1 MGLGDWLFGNKS
13 DTEKKNMQ
21 RQWEYDVARRDY
33 DIAIRDEKF
42 DFAMDQH
49 LIKQWNEKASREH
62 KDKNAVRDWIY
73 REQMREFDYNN
84 QIAAYNASVE
94 NYEKQMEF
102 NALAAEIT
110 SNDNTRKYNEQLVAI
125 GFQHEELMNKFGW
138 ETQSL
143 GMDREF
149 TQRELKMEAQH
160 QTQGLSMQFEG
171 RKAELA
177 QKGEGMKIAAL
188 QKAGQARASGTAG
201 RSAAKAMQSVMADFG
216 RNQQILADMIKR
228 DESGYQFNLKKVGD
242 KMHFGL
248 HRSEAVYEFGME
260 KASTQMNLGKRQLQE
275 SMKSA
280 SAQYESDQQHNQLQK
295 YKADMAAENNIAAE
309 PVLPPAMPEPLAL
322 PETKLLAPK
331 PPSVDP
337 PMPVKGAVASS
348 GILGGLM
355 DMLSDDRVKYDIT
368 RVGTSSSGIPEY
380 TFKYRFDGEH
390 GPTYKGTS
398 AQDLIAMGR
407 GDAVSQTEKDG
418 FYRVDYSKLDVKM
431 EKIQTV

>member
-1 MGLGDWLFGNKS
+1 MGWFGNKNKT
-13 DTEKKNMQ
+13 DKKNAK
-21 RQWEYDVARRDY
+21 RQYEYDIARRDY
-33 DIAIRDEKF
+33 DIKIRDEKY
-42 DFAMDQH
+42 DFALDQH
-49 LIKQWNEKASREH
+49 VIKVWNEKASR
-62 KDKNAVRDWIY
+62 DYKNETAKNDWIY

-102 NALAAEIT
+102 NSIAAEIT

-125 GFQHEELMNKFGW
+125 GFQKEELMNKFGW
-138 ETQSL
+138 ETQQMTRAL
-143 GMDREF
+143 ERG
-149 TQRELKMEAQH
+149 
-160 QTQGLSMQFEG
+160 
-171 RKAELA
+171 KAEKA
-177 QKGEGMKIAAL
+177 FKGEDLKIAAL
-188 QKAGQARASGTAG
+188 QKAGQVRAGGGAG
-201 RSAAKAMQSVMADFG
+201 RSAAKMMQSVMADFG
-216 RNQQILADMIKR
+216 RNQQRLSDSITR
-228 DESGYQFNLKKVGD
+228 DEGD
-242 KMHFGL
+242 
-248 HRSEAVYEFGME
+248 YEFGMM
-260 KASTQMNLGKRQLQE
+260 KASTQMNLGKRQLIE

-280 SAQYESDQQHNQLQK
+280 KAQYESDQQHNQLQK

-337 PMPVKGAVASS
+337 PMPVKGAVASP
-348 GILGGLM
+348 GILGSIM
-355 DMLSDDRVKYDIT
+355 NALSDDRVKYNIT
-368 RVGTSSSGIPEY
+368 RVGTSPSGIPEY

-398 AQDLIAMGR
+398 AQDLLAMGR
-407 GDAVSQTEKDG
+407 GDAVSQTEEGG

>member
-1 MGLGDWLFGNKS
+1 MGWFGNKNKT
-13 DTEKKNMQ
+13 DRKNAR
-21 RQWEYDVARRDY
+21 RQFEYDVARREY
-33 DIAIRDEKF
+33 DIKIRDEKF

-49 LIKQWNEKASREH
+49 VIKKWNEQASR
-62 KDKNAVRDWIY
+62 DYKNETAKNDWIY

-102 NALAAEIT
+102 NSVAAEIT

-125 GFQHEELMNKFGW
+125 GFQKEELMNKFGW
-138 ETQSL
+138 ETQQMTRAL
-143 GMDREF
+143 ERG
-149 TQRELKMEAQH
+149 
-160 QTQGLSMQFEG
+160 
-171 RKAELA
+171 KAEKA
-177 QKGEGMKIAAL
+177 FKGEDLKIAAL
-188 QKAGQARASGTAG
+188 QKAGQVRAGGGAG
-201 RSAAKAMQSVMADFG
+201 RSAAKLMQSVMADFG
-216 RNQQILADMIKR
+216 RNQQRLSDSITR
-228 DESGYQFNLKKVGD
+228 DEGD
-242 KMHFGL
+242 
-248 HRSEAVYEFGME
+248 YEFGMV
-260 KASTQMNLGKRQLQE
+260 KASTQMNLGKRQLIE

-280 SAQYESDQQHNQLQK
+280 KAQYESDQQHNQLQK

-337 PMPVKGAVASS
+337 PMPVKGAVASP
-348 GILGGLM
+348 GIIGSIM
-355 DMLSDDRVKYDIT
+355 NALSDDRVKYNIT
-368 RVGTSSSGIPEY
+368 RVGTSPSGVPEY

-398 AQDLIAMGR
+398 AQDLLAMGR
-407 GDAVSQTEKDG
+407 GDAVSQTEKGG

>member
-1 MGLGDWLFGNKS
+1 MGWFGNK
-13 DTEKKNMQ
+13 DKTDKKNMQ
-21 RQWEYDVARRDY
+21 RQYDYDVALRDY
-33 DIAIRDEKF
+33 DIKVRDEKF

-49 LIKQWNEKASREH
+49 VIKKWNEQASREY
-62 KDKNAVRDWIY
+62 KNETAKNDWIY

-102 NALAAEIT
+102 NAIASEIT

-125 GFQHEELMNKFGW
+125 GFQKEELMNKFGW
-138 ETQSL
+138 ETEQMTRSL
-143 GMDREF
+143 ERG
-149 TQRELKMEAQH
+149 
-160 QTQGLSMQFEG
+160 
-171 RKAELA
+171 KAEKA
-177 QKGEGMKIAAL
+177 FKGEDLKIAAL
-188 QKAGQARASGTAG
+188 QKAGQVRAGGGAG
-201 RSAAKAMQSVMADFG
+201 RSAAKLMQSVMADFG
-216 RNQQILADMIKR
+216 RNQQRLSDSITR
-228 DESGYQFNLKKVGD
+228 DEGD
-242 KMHFGL
+242 
-248 HRSEAVYEFGME
+248 YEFGMV
-260 KASTQMNLGKRQLQE
+260 KASTQMNLGKRQLIE

-280 SAQYESDQQHNQLQK
+280 KAQYESDQQHNQLQK

-337 PMPVKGAVASS
+337 PMPVKGAVASP
-348 GILGGLM
+348 GIIGSIM
-355 DMLSDDRVKYDIT
+355 NVLSDDRVKYNIT
-368 RVGTSSSGIPEY
+368 RVGTSPSGVPEY

-398 AQDLIAMGR
+398 AQDLLAMGR
-407 GDAVSQTEKDG
+407 SDAVSQTEEGG

-431 EKIQTV
+431 EKLQTV

>member
-1 MGLGDWLFGNKS
+1 MGWFGNKNKT
-13 DTEKKNMQ
+13 DRKNAR
-21 RQWEYDVARRDY
+21 RQFEYDVARREY
-33 DIAIRDEKF
+33 DIKIRDEKF

-49 LIKQWNEKASREH
+49 VIKKWNEQASR
-62 KDKNAVRDWIY
+62 DYKNETAKNDWIY

-102 NALAAEIT
+102 NSVAAEIT

-125 GFQHEELMNKFGW
+125 GFQKEELMNKFGW
-138 ETQSL
+138 ETQQMTRAL
-143 GMDREF
+143 ERG
-149 TQRELKMEAQH
+149 
-160 QTQGLSMQFEG
+160 
-171 RKAELA
+171 KAEKA
-177 QKGEGMKIAAL
+177 FKGEDLKIAAL
-188 QKAGQARASGTAG
+188 QKAGQVRAGGGAG
-201 RSAAKAMQSVMADFG
+201 RSAAKLMQSVMADFG
-216 RNQQILADMIKR
+216 RNQQRLSDSITR
-228 DESGYQFNLKKVGD
+228 DEGD
-242 KMHFGL
+242 
-248 HRSEAVYEFGME
+248 YEFGMV
-260 KASTQMNLGKRQLQE
+260 KASTQMNLGKRQLIE

-280 SAQYESDQQHNQLQK
+280 KAQYESDQQHNQLQK

-337 PMPVKGAVASS
+337 PMPVKGAVASP
-348 GILGGLM
+348 GIIGSIM
-355 DMLSDDRVKYDIT
+355 NALSDDRVKYNIT
-368 RVGTSSSGIPEY
+368 RVGTSPSGVPEY

-398 AQDLIAMGR
+398 AQDLLAMGR
-407 GDAVSQTEKDG
+407 GDAVSQTEEGG

-431 EKIQTV
+431 EKLQTV

>member
-1 MGLGDWLFGNKS
+1 MGWFGNKNKT
-13 DTEKKNMQ
+13 DRKNMQ
-21 RQWEYDVARRDY
+21 RQHEYNVAMRDY
-33 DIAIRDEKF
+33 DIKIRDEKF

-49 LIKQWNEKASREH
+49 VIKKWNEQASR
-62 KDKNAVRDWIY
+62 DYKNETARNDWIY

-102 NALAAEIT
+102 NSIAAEIT

-125 GFQHEELMNKFGW
+125 GFQKEELMNKFGW
-138 ETQSL
+138 ETQGL
-143 GMDREF
+143 GMTREF
-149 TQRELKMEAQH
+149 TQRGLQMEADDA
-160 QTQGLSMQFEG
+160 TTGLTMQFEAS
-171 RKAELA
+171 KAEKA
-177 QKGEGMKIAAL
+177 FKGEDMKIAAL
-188 QKAGQARASGTAG
+188 QKAGQVRAGGGAG
-201 RSAAKAMQSVMADFG
+201 RSAARQMQSVMAEFG
-216 RNQQILADMIKR
+216 RNQQRLGDMIKR
-228 DESGYQFNLKKVGD
+228 DDMQYQFGLKKVGG
-242 KMHFGL
+242 KLQFGL
-248 HRSEAVYEFGME
+248 YKSEAEYEFGME
-260 KASTQMNLGKRQLQE
+260 KASTQMNLGRRQLQE

-309 PVLPPAMPEPLAL
+309 PVLPPQLPEPLAL
-322 PETKLLAPK
+322 PETKILAPK

-337 PMPVKGAVASS
+337 PMPVKGAVASR
-348 GILGGLM
+348 GILGGIM
-355 DMLSDDRVKYDIT
+355 DMFSDDRVKYNIT
-368 RVGTSSSGIPEY
+368 RVGTSPSGIPEY

-398 AQDLIAMGR
+398 AQDLLAMGR
-407 GDAVSQTEKDG
+407 GDAVSQTEEGG

>member
-1 MGLGDWLFGNKS
+1 MGWFGNKHKT
-13 DTEKKNMQ
+13 DKKNAR
-21 RQWEYDVARRDY
+21 RQFEYDVARREY
-33 DIAIRDEKF
+33 DIKIRDEKF

-49 LIKQWNEKASREH
+49 VIKKWNEQASR
-62 KDKNAVRDWIY
+62 DYKNETAKNDWIY

-102 NALAAEIT
+102 NSVAAEIT

-125 GFQHEELMNKFGW
+125 GFQKEELMNKFVW
-138 ETQSL
+138 ETRGL
-143 GMDREF
+143 GMTREF
-149 TQRELKMEAQH
+149 TMRGLQMEADDA
-160 QTQGLSMQFEG
+160 TTGLTMQFEG
-171 RKAELA
+171 AKAEKA
-177 QKGEGMKIAAL
+177 FKGEDMKIAAL
-188 QKAGQARASGTAG
+188 QKAGQVRAGGGAG
-201 RSAAKAMQSVMADFG
+201 RSAAKLMQSVMADFG
-216 RNQQILADMIKR
+216 RNQQRLSDSITR
-228 DESGYQFNLKKVGD
+228 DEGD
-242 KMHFGL
+242 
-248 HRSEAVYEFGME
+248 YEFGMV
-260 KASTQMNLGKRQLQE
+260 KASTQLNLGKRQLIE

-280 SAQYESDQQHNQLQK
+280 KAQYESDQQHNQLQK

-337 PMPVKGAVASS
+337 PMPVKGAVASP
-348 GILGGLM
+348 GIIGSIM
-355 DMLSDDRVKYDIT
+355 NALSDDRVKYNIT
-368 RVGTSSSGIPEY
+368 RVGTSPSGVPEY

-398 AQDLIAMGR
+398 AQDLLAMGR
-407 GDAVSQTEKDG
+407 GDAVSQTEEGG

-431 EKIQTV
+431 EKLQTV

>member
-1 MGLGDWLFGNKS
+1 MGWFGNKNKT
-13 DTEKKNMQ
+13 DRKNAR
-21 RQWEYDVARRDY
+21 RQFEYDVARREY
-33 DIAIRDEKF
+33 DIKIRDEKF

-49 LIKQWNEKASREH
+49 VIKKWNEQASR
-62 KDKNAVRDWIY
+62 DYKNETAKNDWIY

-102 NALAAEIT
+102 NSVAAEIT

-125 GFQHEELMNKFGW
+125 GFQKEELMNKFGW
-138 ETQSL
+138 ETQQMTRAL
-143 GMDREF
+143 ERG
-149 TQRELKMEAQH
+149 
-160 QTQGLSMQFEG
+160 
-171 RKAELA
+171 KAEKA
-177 QKGEGMKIAAL
+177 FKGEDLKIAAL
-188 QKAGQARASGTAG
+188 QKAGQVRAGGGAG
-201 RSAAKAMQSVMADFG
+201 RSAAKLMQSVMADFG
-216 RNQQILADMIKR
+216 RNQQRLSDSITR
-228 DESGYQFNLKKVGD
+228 DEGD
-242 KMHFGL
+242 
-248 HRSEAVYEFGME
+248 YEFGMV
-260 KASTQMNLGKRQLQE
+260 KASTQMNLGKRQLIE

-280 SAQYESDQQHNQLQK
+280 KAQYESDQQHNQLQK

-337 PMPVKGAVASS
+337 PMPVKGAVASP
-348 GILGGLM
+348 GIIGSIM
-355 DMLSDDRVKYDIT
+355 NALSDDRVKYNIT
-368 RVGTSSSGIPEY
+368 RVGTSPSGVPEY

-398 AQDLIAMGR
+398 AQDLLAMGR
-407 GDAVSQTEKDG
+407 GDAVSQTEEGG

>member
-1 MGLGDWLFGNKS
+1 MGWFGNKNKT
-13 DTEKKNMQ
+13 DRKNAR
-21 RQWEYDVARRDY
+21 RQYEYDVARRDY
-33 DIAIRDEKF
+33 DIKIRDEKF

-49 LIKQWNEKASREH
+49 VIKKWNEQASR
-62 KDKNAVRDWIY
+62 DYKNETAKNDWIY

-102 NALAAEIT
+102 NSIASEIT

-125 GFQHEELMNKFGW
+125 GFQKEELMNKFGW
-138 ETQSL
+138 ETEQMTRSL
-143 GMDREF
+143 ERG
-149 TQRELKMEAQH
+149 
-160 QTQGLSMQFEG
+160 
-171 RKAELA
+171 KAEKA
-177 QKGEGMKIAAL
+177 FKGEDMKIAAL
-188 QKAGQARASGTAG
+188 QKVGQVRAGGGAG
-201 RSAAKAMQSVMADFG
+201 RSAAKMMQSVMADFG
-216 RNQQILADMIKR
+216 RNQQRLSDSITR
-228 DESGYQFNLKKVGD
+228 DEGD
-242 KMHFGL
+242 
-248 HRSEAVYEFGME
+248 YEFGMV
-260 KASTQMNLGKRQLQE
+260 KASTQMNLGKRQLIE

-280 SAQYESDQQHNQLQK
+280 KAQYESDQQHNQLQK

-337 PMPVKGAVASS
+337 PMPVKGAVASP
-348 GILGGLM
+348 GIIGSIM
-355 DMLSDDRVKYDIT
+355 NALSDDRVKYNIT
-368 RVGTSSSGIPEY
+368 RVGTSPSGVPEY

-398 AQDLIAMGR
+398 AQDLLAMGR
-407 GDAVSQTEKDG
+407 GDAVSQTEEGG

>member
-1 MGLGDWLFGNKS
+1 MGWFGNKHKT
-13 DTEKKNMQ
+13 DKKNAR
-21 RQWEYDVARRDY
+21 RQFEYDVARREY
-33 DIAIRDEKF
+33 DIKIRDEKF

-49 LIKQWNEKASREH
+49 VIKKWNEQASR
-62 KDKNAVRDWIY
+62 DYKNETAKNDWIY

-102 NALAAEIT
+102 NSVAAEIT

-125 GFQHEELMNKFGW
+125 GFQKEELMNKFGW
-138 ETQSL
+138 ETQQMTRAL
-143 GMDREF
+143 ERG
-149 TQRELKMEAQH
+149 
-160 QTQGLSMQFEG
+160 
-171 RKAELA
+171 KAEKA
-177 QKGEGMKIAAL
+177 FKGEDLKIAAL
-188 QKAGQARASGTAG
+188 QKAGQVRAGGGAG
-201 RSAAKAMQSVMADFG
+201 RSAAKLMQSVMADFG
-216 RNQQILADMIKR
+216 RNQQRLSDSITR
-228 DESGYQFNLKKVGD
+228 DEGD
-242 KMHFGL
+242 
-248 HRSEAVYEFGME
+248 YEFGMV
-260 KASTQMNLGKRQLQE
+260 KASTQMNLGKRQLIE

-280 SAQYESDQQHNQLQK
+280 KAQYESDQQHNQLQK

-337 PMPVKGAVASS
+337 PMPVKGAVASP
-348 GILGGLM
+348 GIIGSIM
-355 DMLSDDRVKYDIT
+355 NALSDDRVKYNIT
-368 RVGTSSSGIPEY
+368 RVGTSPSGVPEY

-398 AQDLIAMGR
+398 AQDLLAMGR
-407 GDAVSQTEKDG
+407 GDAVSQTEEGG

-431 EKIQTV
+431 EKLQTV

>member
-1 MGLGDWLFGNKS
+1 MGWFGNKHKT
-13 DTEKKNMQ
+13 DKKNAR
-21 RQWEYDVARRDY
+21 RQFEYDVARREY
-33 DIAIRDEKF
+33 DIKIRDEKF

-49 LIKQWNEKASREH
+49 VIKKWNEQASR
-62 KDKNAVRDWIY
+62 DYKNETAKNDWIY

-102 NALAAEIT
+102 NSVAAEIT

-125 GFQHEELMNKFGW
+125 GFQKEELMNKFGW
-138 ETQSL
+138 ETQQMTRAL
-143 GMDREF
+143 ERG
-149 TQRELKMEAQH
+149 
-160 QTQGLSMQFEG
+160 
-171 RKAELA
+171 KAEKA
-177 QKGEGMKIAAL
+177 FKGEDLKIAAL
-188 QKAGQARASGTAG
+188 QKAGQVRAGGGAG
-201 RSAAKAMQSVMADFG
+201 RSAAKLMQSVMADFG
-216 RNQQILADMIKR
+216 RNQQRLSDSITR
-228 DESGYQFNLKKVGD
+228 DEGD
-242 KMHFGL
+242 
-248 HRSEAVYEFGME
+248 YEFGMV
-260 KASTQMNLGKRQLQE
+260 KASTQMNLGKRQLIE

-280 SAQYESDQQHNQLQK
+280 KAQYESDQQHNQLQK

-337 PMPVKGAVASS
+337 PMPVKGAVASP
-348 GILGGLM
+348 GIIGSIM
-355 DMLSDDRVKYDIT
+355 NALSDDRVKYNIT
-368 RVGTSSSGIPEY
+368 RVGTSPSGVPEY

-398 AQDLIAMGR
+398 AQDLLAMGR
-407 GDAVSQTEKDG
+407 GDAVSQTEEGG